1 MEHDGKVQLAAEV
14 RAAALKPLGY
24 EITVAKKGAP
34 GSGDDD
40 ETAPVRAVHFSNFI
54 IQ

>member
-1 MEHDGKVQLAAEV
+1 VQLAAEV

-24 EITVAKKGAP
+24 SVKLPVASASTAEGHA
-34 GSGDDD
+34 SADGDD
-40 ETAPVRAVHFSNFI
+40 TPPIRAVHFSNFI